1 MKKFLSLMLAVT
13 MLLSM
18 MTAVSVSAEVSTTTI
33 DFTDGTIPSSCTVS
47 NPSGFENDG
56 TISLKTDATD
66 ITVGNYAQLAWA
78 NATAK
83 YPTYYFNS
91 DTITMM
97 SGDKLEVEFDIKLTE
112 FSSRK
117 LQLRFISDSYYTLNF
132 ETSGKIKRVAHSNS
146 NVVADV
152 GEMPN
157 GWVHSNFANWTRLK
171 FIFEYAQFKNESTSE
186 TPHNGKKLVGLYV
199 NGQAA
204 TLVDDSDIASENGR
218 IWCALKGDGTYQEKD
233 EVKYKSLAYGDQM
246 NTSRILDF
254 DNISISKY
262 TSTDTA
268 PVEKGAL
275 VAAIRSAQSEYTEA
289 VTNYGAESEYATALK
304 AEIESAWAL
313 YGSTT
318 EQTAIDDAAASLAEW
333 SANDYTT
340 SVIWDD
346 TDDSNPK
353 ATTAY
358 IDAEGSPTKAR
369 NTEKF
374 AGDITT
380 DNVLQ
385 ISKSTKNYPRVAA
398 QLGANDRIAVDAA
411 AAAKHGRNAFAEF
424 EYDLNISE
432 LKKDLSD
439 GKNVDFATYLVDA
452 VNPSV
457 RCFSVIIYQNGDVA
471 FNYLDNKNATAE
483 TEKVRDVFDHSKTN
497 RFRIVVQLTDVNGE
511 PVQKAVG
518 VYLNGVN
525 LISEPVS
532 FMNLNTSAVVTAP
545 DVINRLAF
553 YPSSMEFTS
562 GSYYIDNV
570 KISTYNKANA
580 ADASPNADNG
590 KLVSALRTKYAEAAK
605 VTANPEKYASVADA
619 VTASK
624 TALEEKYNGGDDDLE
639 TLLSAADSVT
649 AQIAAIDAQP
659 EIISITQ
666 ADGKITGV
674 VLAKN
679 DDYNYDGTV
688 LVGLYSGTTV
698 KELVGAAVADNVFV
712 EQATGKITVT
722 FDAPITI
729 PTGENLSVKAMLWND
744 LDNADGIDV
753 LEESI

>member
-1 MKKFLSLMLAVT
+1 MKKLLSLMLAVT

-18 MTAVSVSAEVSTTTI
+18 MTSVSVSAEVSTTTI
-33 DFTDGTIPSSCTVS
+33 DFTDGTIPDCCTVS
-47 NPSGFENDG
+47 NPSEYKNDG

-66 ITVGNYAQLAWA
+66 VTVGNYAQLAWA
-78 NATAK
+78 NATAQ
-83 YPTYYFNS
+83 YPQYTV
-91 DTITMM
+91 DHDDITLQA
-97 SGDKLEVEFDIKLTE
+97 GDKFELEMDIKLTG
-112 FSSRK
+112 FSSSK
-117 LQLRFISDSYYTLNF
+117 LQLRLVGDTTYMVSF
-132 ETSGKIKRVAHSNS
+132 EPNGKIYRTPTGGDKGKVQI
-146 NVVADV
+146 
-152 GEMPN
+152 GTMPD
-157 GWVHSNFANWTRLK
+157 GWVHANFENWTRLR
-171 FIFEYAQFKNESTSE
+171 FIFEYAQFRNNSTDTTSY
-186 TPHNGKKLVGLYV
+186 NGKKLVGLYV
-199 NGQAA
+199 NGQPV
-204 TLVDDSDIASENGR
+204 TYVSDSDVASENGC
-218 IWCALKGDGTYQEKD
+218 IWCSWNSSGAYQSKD
-233 EVKYKSLAYGDQM
+233 DVKYKNFYFGSKMY
-246 NTSRILDF
+246 NTQVIDL
-254 DNISISKY
+254 DNISVSTY

-268 PVEKGAL
+268 PLEKGAL

-313 YGSTT
+313 YGSAT

-358 IDAEGSPTKAR
+358 TDAEGSPTKAR

-380 DNVLQ
+380 YNVLQ
-385 ISKSTKNYPRVAA
+385 ISKSTMKYPRVAA
-398 QLGANDRIAVDAA
+398 ELGTNDRIAVDAA

-439 GKNVDFATYLVDA
+439 GKNVNFATYLVDA

-471 FNYLDNKNATAE
+471 FNYHDKNATAE
-483 TEKVRDVFDHSKTN
+483 TEEVRDVFDHSKTN

-532 FMNLNTSAVVTAP
+532 FMNLNTSAAVTVP

-605 VTANPEKYASVADA
+605 VTANPEKYAFVADE